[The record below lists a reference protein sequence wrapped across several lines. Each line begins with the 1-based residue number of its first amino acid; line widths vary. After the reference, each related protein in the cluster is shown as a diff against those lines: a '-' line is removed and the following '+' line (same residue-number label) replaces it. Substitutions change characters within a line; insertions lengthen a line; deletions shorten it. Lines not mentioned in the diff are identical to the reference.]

1 MTTGTQAGT
10 TATDDD
16 GAAVVEHDQAAIAV
30 VEEQVTALFSRAKQ
44 LWKVAAQSIHPD
56 VQPVGY
62 RMLNVLVHRGP
73 QSPGQL
79 ADFLD
84 TDKSVI
90 SRQTRL
96 LVELELIE
104 AIPDPD
110 DGRGRLLTAKP
121 GTCDL
126 VVATKKRM
134 SATLFGGITALDPD
148 ELDQLGTLLARLN
161 EASRG

>member
-1 MTTGTQAGT
+1 MSTVM
-10 TATDDD
+10 DDD
-16 GAAVVEHDQAAIAV
+16 GAASSVDHDQAAIAL

-73 QSPGQL
+73 QNPGQL
-79 ADFLD
+79 ADFLE

-90 SRQTRL
+90 SRQARL
-96 LVELELIE
+96 LVELDLIE

-121 GTCDL
+121 GTCEL
-126 VVATKKRM
+126 VTATKKTM
-134 SATLFGGITALDPD
+134 SARLFGGITALEPD
-148 ELDQLGTLLARLN
+148 ELDQLGALLTRLN
-161 EASRG
+161 QASRG